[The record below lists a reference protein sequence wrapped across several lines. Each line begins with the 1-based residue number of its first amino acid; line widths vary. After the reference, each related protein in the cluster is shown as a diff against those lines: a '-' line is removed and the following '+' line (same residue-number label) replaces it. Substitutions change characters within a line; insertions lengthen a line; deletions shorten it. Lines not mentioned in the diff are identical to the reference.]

1 MGWDVRNAGAGAH
14 VGAVVQSVL
23 DSVFTPDVVSQYV
36 DDITD
41 TLSEYF
47 VCRDKSCLFVTCPAL
62 WVRRTHSG
70 KNKRCPQCCREY
82 RLWVTQRSPHW
93 RPKAVVA

>member
-47 VCRDKSCLFVTCPAL
+47 VCRDKSCLFVTFSTP
-62 WVRRTHSG
+62 WVRRTH
-70 KNKRCPQCCREY
+70 NEQCHCPQCCRKY
-82 RLWVTQRSPHW
+82 RPWVTDTGSLTPQ
-93 RPKAVVA
+93 KAVGA